1 MAITW
6 TVNITN
12 VDVDKKR
19 ADVSFTRLDDV
30 TQATENYAFK
40 KVIIETGPQRSALL
54 DLVWSKH
61 LEAVDEQTAIDGFVT
76 NLEQL
81 GKANL
86 EAREVE

>member
-12 VDVDKKR
+12 VDVAKKR
-19 ADVSFTRLDDV
+19 ADVAFSRLDDV
-30 TQATENYAFK
+30 TQATENYTFR
-40 KVIIETGPQRSALL
+40 KVIIETGAQRSALL

-61 LEAVDEQTAIDGFVT
+61 LEAIDDQTAIDEFIT

-86 EAREVE
+86 EAREV